1 MQRQMNRARGARVIR
16 RSKGTEHCD
25 YAVSRAR
32 IYRFMRA
39 ASVKTKDILDKDP
52 VGPRLT
58 WHRCQSMF
66 NKWRLANAGY
76 LQFKAGID
84 MVR

>member
-1 MQRQMNRARGARVIR
+1 
-16 RSKGTEHCD
+16 
-25 YAVSRAR
+25 
-32 IYRFMRA
+32 
-39 ASVKTKDILDKDP
+39 VKTKGILDKNP
-52 VGPRLT
+52 VGPWLT
-58 WHRCQSMF
+58 WHRYQAMF